1 MLGSPGLA
9 QVLTICMLML
19 HSMLHLLRS
28 SCTVISEM
36 LELGK
41 ERNPPYFDDFTK
53 KPQYYTKIN
62 LY

>member
-1 MLGSPGLA
+1 
-9 QVLTICMLML
+9 
-19 HSMLHLLRS
+19 
-28 SCTVISEM
+28 M

-41 ERNPPYFDDFTK
+41 EGNPPYFDDFTK

>member
-1 MLGSPGLA
+1 MTGTILA
-9 QVLTICMLML
+9 GGFWRNPLR
-19 HSMLHLLRS
+19 RS

-41 ERNPPYFDDFTK
+41 EGNPPYFDDFTK